1 MAYEHAAEDQV
12 VVALSDP
19 LGASGGARRSRA
31 DTSRDD
37 VVLLDPRGRAI
48 GAMPKLEAHRRGR
61 FHAAISV
68 LIRDSAGRL
77 MLHRR
82 ASAKYHSGGLWTNT
96 CCSHPRPGESSAA
109 AATRRLGEEMGFQA
123 PLAPLFAMRY
133 RARVGELIEHE
144 LVHVFG
150 GVFDGDAEPDPAEVG
165 DWRWTDYAALR
176 RDFAVRPAAY
186 TVWFGKFLRRHA
198 DDIAR
203 FVAA

>member
-19 LGASGGARRSRA
+19 LGASGGARRPRA

-37 VVLLDPRGRAI
+37 VVLRDPRDRRDA
-48 GAMPKLEAHRRGR
+48 KLEAHRRGR

-68 LIRDSAGRL
+68 PIRHSAGRL

-82 ASAKYHSGGLWTNT
+82 APAKYHSGGLRTNT
-96 CCSHPRPGESSAA
+96 CCSHLRPGESGAA
-109 AATRRLGEEMGFQA
+109 AATRRLGEEMGYQA
-123 PLAPLFAMRY
+123 PLAPPFAMRY

-144 LVHVFG
+144 LVHLFG
-150 GVFDGDAEPDPAEVG
+150 GVFDGDAEPDPAEAG
-165 DWRWTDYAALR
+165 DWRWPEYAALR

-186 TVWFGKFLRRHA
+186 TVWFGTFPRRHA